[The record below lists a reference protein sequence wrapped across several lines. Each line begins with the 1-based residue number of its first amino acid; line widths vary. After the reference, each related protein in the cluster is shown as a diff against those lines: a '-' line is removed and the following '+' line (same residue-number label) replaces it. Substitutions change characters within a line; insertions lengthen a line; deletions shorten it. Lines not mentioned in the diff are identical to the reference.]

1 MKRACVSPRESGCTL
16 TPVLSTACAGTGAG
30 GPELAG
36 PSEDHSRD
44 SSARASA
51 TIDTTT
57 PPDSSTGWCVAR
69 CLRRFLRTDRLETPN
84 QTIAA
89 VRSEDAWFWSAND
102 DWKSKRSFSSI
113 LFPFTL
119 PDANRAD
126 RLSVITI
133 TVR

>member
-1 MKRACVSPRESGCTL
+1 MSPRESGCTL

-51 TIDTTT
+51 TIAIDTTT
-57 PPDSSTGWCVAR
+57 PPDSSTGWSVAR

-84 QTIAA
+84 QSIAA
-89 VRSEDAWFWSAND
+89 VRYGDAWFWNAND
-102 DWKSKRSFSSI
+102 DKRTFSSI

-119 PDANRAD
+119 SDASGAD
-126 RLSVITI
+126 CLSVITI
-133 TVR
+133 PVR